1 MKKFLAITLV
11 LAMIIS
17 FALALTGCPPTAPPE
32 EVVEET
38 TEEPTTTEEE
48 PPPPVEKTI
57 VEFWTTDNEEYRV
70 DVQEAIATKF
80 MEANPDIEV
89 RVIPIDEASIAQRIS
104 TAKGANRL
112 PDVVRMGVER
122 VAPFYADGLLDAEAA
137 TAVINNLG
145 ADTFFKGPLNWVTVE
160 EGYGAVP
167 FDGWLQA
174 IWYRADAFDELGLE
188 PPESWDQMKT
198 ACESL
203 AGYSDFLY
211 GITLATDPGQNYGMQ
226 VFEQYAMSN
235 GAFPFN
241 DAGNV
246 TMNTPEMIEALTFY
260 AGLADCAAPGPNY
273 WKQAREYYITGQS
286 AMLFY
291 SSYVMDDLA
300 GLQEGVE
307 PTVAELASKTGF
319 ASRMVGA
326 SGDEAT
332 YGQLVTLGIFEGT
345 DTEATSKWVE
355 YLLTDGYLDI
365 LNIAPNG
372 KMPVR
377 TTAVEEWKK
386 HEIFKQYPAEVL
398 DTIVKGFD
406 TAQRWLF
413 APQMGSLERA
423 VIGDIEGRLLIPTA
437 LSNIILEKTMTPKQA
452 AKWLQTVVEEI
463 KAEREAEAEG

>member
-1 MKKFLAITLV
+1 MK
-11 LAMIIS
+11 
-17 FALALTGCPPTAPPE
+17 
-32 EVVEET
+32 
-38 TEEPTTTEEE
+38 
-48 PPPPVEKTI
+48 
-57 VEFWTTDNEEYRV
+57 
-70 DVQEAIATKF
+70 
-80 MEANPDIEV
+80 ANPDIEI
-89 RVIPIDEASIAQRIS
+89 RVVPIDEATIAQRIS

-137 TAVINNLG
+137 TTVISNLG
-145 ADTFFKGPLNWVTVE
+145 EDTFFKGPLNWVTVE

-174 IWYRADAFDELGLE
+174 IWYRADAFEELGLE
-188 PPESWDQMKT
+188 PPESWDQIKA
-198 ACESL
+198 ACEAL
-203 AGYSDFLY
+203 AGYGDLLY

-226 VFEQYAMSN
+226 VFEQFAISN
-235 GAFPFN
+235 GAFPFD

-246 TMNTPEMIEALTFY
+246 TMDTPEMIEALEFY
-260 AGLADCAAPGPNY
+260 ASLADCAAPGPNY
-273 WKQAREYYITGQS
+273 WKQARQYYITGQS

-307 PTVAELASKTGF
+307 PTVAELAGKTGF
-319 ASRMVGA
+319 ASTMIGA
-326 SGDEAT
+326 SGDQAT
-332 YGQLVTLGIFEGT
+332 YGQLVTLGIFKGT
-345 DTEATSKWVE
+345 DTEAASKWVE
-355 YLLTDGYLDI
+355 YLLTEGYLDI
-365 LNIAPNG
+365 LNIAPHG

-377 TTAVEEWKK
+377 STAIEDWKK
-386 HEIFKQYPAEVL
+386 HEIFAQYPSEVL

-423 VIGDIEGRLLIPTA
+423 VIGDIEGRLLIPQA
-437 LSNIILEKTMTPKQA
+437 LSNIILEKTMTPEEA
-452 AKWLQTVVEEI
+452 AEWLQGIVEEI